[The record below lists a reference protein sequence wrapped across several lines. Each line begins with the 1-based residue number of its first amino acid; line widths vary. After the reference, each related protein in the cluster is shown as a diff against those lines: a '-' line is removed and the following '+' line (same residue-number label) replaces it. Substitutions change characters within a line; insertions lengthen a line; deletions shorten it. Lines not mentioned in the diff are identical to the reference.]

1 VSNHNLAWFIFRVF
15 FILENTSQRVSKDCQ
30 RFFKINAV
38 VRTIGFGLFRIPL
51 KLETHSV

>member
-1 VSNHNLAWFIFRVF
+1 MTDGAY
-15 FILENTSQRVSKDCQ
+15 QRVSKDCE

-38 VRTIGFGLFRIPL
+38 IGTIGFGLFRIPL